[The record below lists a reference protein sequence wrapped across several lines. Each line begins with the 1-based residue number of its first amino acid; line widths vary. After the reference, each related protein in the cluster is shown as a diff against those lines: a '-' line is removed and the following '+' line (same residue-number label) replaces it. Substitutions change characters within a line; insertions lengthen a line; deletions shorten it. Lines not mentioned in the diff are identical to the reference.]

1 MKKYRCKIC
10 GFIYDDATQDV
21 KFEELPDDWKCPLC
35 GAPKAMFEE
44 IVEDNLPKE
53 EEEVSVAEKE
63 ELRELSNYEIS
74 YICSNLAKGCEKQYL
89 AEEQN
94 LFLELAD
101 YFATKETTKEGSL
114 EMVQKQFQED
124 AKLMN
129 QAMDV
134 FANNN

>member
-94 LFLELAD
+94 LFLE
-101 YFATKETTKEGSL
+101 
-114 EMVQKQFQED
+114 
-124 AKLMN
+124 
-129 QAMDV
+129 
-134 FANNN
+134 